1 MRPLDPPTDAA
12 RVALAL
18 ALGHEVESPDAVDW
32 RRTHAVART
41 ERLAALAWLRSG
53 PHIRRYAPPDLVGLW
68 RAESVAAGEI
78 AIRQRAAL
86 RAIAR
91 AAAPLGELPLVLKGL
106 PLAHTLYGDSSVR
119 VCCDIDLFVA
129 KERRPV
135 MHEVLTA
142 IGWQQWYG
150 TPPYDASYRL
160 TTSDGTLFL
169 EVHSLLASEALAHC
183 PLTLGRERLWSDDD
197 LTVRT
202 LDGPVTSVYLAAN
215 LAKHGTPA
223 LLSFMDLATVWG
235 AMETADREAAY
246 QLAEHSRLR
255 RCFHWALSRAT
266 ALSTAAAGEEAA
278 WRTLGFHG
286 GQRTSMHALLRLIWL
301 ADRPSDAARILGA
314 WTWPRSLRHSVGGV
328 MPFWRRRLR
337 RSFAGR
343 FRYTRAYTANA
354 TTVR

>member
-1 MRPLDPPTDAA
+1 MRPLDSATDAA

-18 ALGHEVESPDAVDW
+18 ALGHEVESPDLVDW
-32 RRTHAVART
+32 RRAHAVART
-41 ERLAALAWLRSG
+41 ERLAALAWLRNG
-53 PHIRRYAPPDLVGLW
+53 PRIRRYAPPDLVGLW

-86 RAIAR
+86 SDIAR

-106 PLAHTLYGDSSVR
+106 PLAHILYGDSSVR
-119 VCCDIDLFVA
+119 ACCDIDLFVA
-129 KERRPV
+129 EERRPV
-135 MHEVLTA
+135 MHDVLTA

-160 TTSDGTLFL
+160 TTSEGTLFL

-202 LDGPVTSVYLAAN
+202 LDGPVTSVYLATN

-223 LLSFMDLATVWG
+223 LLSFVDLATVWG
-235 AMETADREAAY
+235 AMKTADREAAY
-246 QLAEHSRLR
+246 QLAEHSRLG
-255 RCFHWALSRAT
+255 RCFRWALSRAT
-266 ALSTAAAGEEAA
+266 ALSTAAAGDETA

-286 GQRTSMHALLRLIWL
+286 GERTSMHALLRLIWL

-314 WTWPRSLRHSVGGV
+314 WTWPRSLRHSAGGV
-328 MPFWRRRLR
+328 MPFWGRRLR

-354 TTVR
+354 TTLR